1 MMIKYSEIK
10 DVFSPLGI
18 NVEEF
23 SIKDVDEIEPYYLVY
38 FKGNTSPYYADGIN
52 YINFVQVRAILD
64 VDDIE
69 HQVVKKL
76 DEILNDNGISF
87 DKDYNY
93 IPDERLF
100 ELTYE
105 FEVFDG

>member
-1 MMIKYSEIK
+1 MVKYSEIK
-10 DVFSPLGI
+10 DILSPLGI

-23 SIKDVDEIEPYYLVY
+23 SIKDDDEIEPYYLVY
-38 FKGNTSPYYADGIN
+38 IKGNTIPVHADGIN
-52 YINFVQVRAILD
+52 YFNFVQVRAILD
-64 VDDIE
+64 VDDID
-69 HQVVKKL
+69 HKVVKKL
-76 DEILNDNGISF
+76 DEILDNNGISF